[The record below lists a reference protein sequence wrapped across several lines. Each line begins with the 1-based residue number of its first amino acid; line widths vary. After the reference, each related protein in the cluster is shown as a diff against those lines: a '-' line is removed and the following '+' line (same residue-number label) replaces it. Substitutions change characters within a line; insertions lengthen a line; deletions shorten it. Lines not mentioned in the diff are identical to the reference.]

1 MVHKLITAALV
12 LTLCLSAVGCG
23 SRTAQNNGGMG
34 TNAASQNWSKTQD
47 GESRGPIDGKN
58 DSAYYAG
65 ENGKVDGFGSDGKTP
80 GEDLNDAG
88 RDLAQAGKDA
98 LNGAK
103 DAGKDVA
110 QGAKDAGRD
119 LANATGD
126 VMDSTKDAANQLTK
140 DPKNNTP

>member
-103 DAGKDVA
+103 DAG
-110 QGAKDAGRD
+110 RD

-126 VMDSTKDAANQLTK
+126 VMESTKDAANQLTK